1 MRGWRVW
8 LGLGISL
15 VFLFIAFRG
24 QDFGGIWDALR
35 QAEYVWLLPALA
47 AYFIGVWLRATR
59 WHFLLRGVQRISARQ
74 LFPVVVIGYMA
85 NNVLPLRAGEVV
97 RSYTLSTRHGV
108 SKTSSLATIAVER
121 IFDGLTM
128 LAFMLVASLSIALTA
143 DLRYV
148 TILASALF
156 VVMLGVLFGFVLAP
170 ALRHLA
176 VRLVVRW
183 LPGRFSERVEAM
195 ANAFFEG
202 LSILRR
208 KEDLAAVAGTSLLAW
223 LCEASMY
230 GLVARGFNLHVS
242 PWGILMVTAAAN
254 LATLIP
260 SSPGYV
266 GPFENGVLLV
276 LSGALNITR
285 ATALSYAI
293 VLHAAL
299 LFPVTLLG
307 LLFWWHESLSWRD
320 VRRSS
325 SSGRNELGEATGYS

>member
-24 QDFGGIWDALR
+24 QDFNGIWDALR
-35 QAEYVWLLPALA
+35 QADYIWLLPALL
-47 AYFIGVWLRATR
+47 AYFAGVWVRSVR
-59 WHFLLRGVQRISARQ
+59 WHFLLRGIQRIPARQ

-97 RSYTLSTRHGV
+97 RSYTLSTRFQV
-108 SKTSSLATIAVER
+108 SKSSSLATIAVER

-128 LAFMLVASLSIALTA
+128 LGFMLIASLSIALTA

-148 TILASALF
+148 TLLGSALF
-156 VVMLGVLFGFVLAP
+156 VVILGLLFGFVLAP
-170 ALRHLA
+170 AVRHA
-176 VRLVVRW
+176 FVRLVVTW
-183 LPGRFSERVEAM
+183 LPGRFSERVEAV

-202 LSILRR
+202 LGILRR
-208 KEDLAAVAGTSLLAW
+208 KEDLAAVAATSLLAW

-230 GLVARGFNLHVS
+230 GLVAHGFNLHVS
-242 PWGILMVTAAAN
+242 PWAILMVTAAAN

-276 LSGALNITR
+276 LSGALDITR
-285 ATALSYAI
+285 AAALSYAI

-307 LLFWWHESLSWRD
+307 LLFWWRESLSWRD
-320 VRRSS
+320 VRRS
-325 SSGRNELGEATGYS
+325 RAELEEAASFS

>member
-15 VFLFIAFRG
+15 IFLFIAFRG
-24 QDFGGIWDALR
+24 QNFNGIWDALR
-35 QAEYVWLLPALA
+35 QADYVWLLPALL
-47 AYFIGVWLRATR
+47 AYFIGVWVRAVR
-59 WHFLLRGVQRISARQ
+59 WHFLLRGIRRISARQ

-97 RSYTLSTRHGV
+97 RSYTLATRFQV
-108 SKTSSLATIAVER
+108 SKSSSLATIAIER

-148 TILASALF
+148 TLLGSALF
-156 VVMLGVLFGFVLAP
+156 VVVLGMLFGFVLAP
-170 ALRHLA
+170 AVRHA
-176 VRLVVRW
+176 GVRLVVKW
-183 LPGRFSERVEAM
+183 LPGRFSERVESL

-202 LSILRR
+202 LGILRR
-208 KEDLAAVAGTSLLAW
+208 KEDLAAVAGSSLLAW
-223 LCEASMY
+223 LCEAAMY

-276 LSGALNITR
+276 LSGALDITR

-293 VLHAAL
+293 VLHAVL
-299 LFPVTLLG
+299 LFPVTVLG
-307 LLFWWHESLSWRD
+307 MLFWWRESLSWRD
-320 VRRSS
+320 VRR
-325 SSGRNELGEATGYS
+325 REIDVDVKVEEVAGYS